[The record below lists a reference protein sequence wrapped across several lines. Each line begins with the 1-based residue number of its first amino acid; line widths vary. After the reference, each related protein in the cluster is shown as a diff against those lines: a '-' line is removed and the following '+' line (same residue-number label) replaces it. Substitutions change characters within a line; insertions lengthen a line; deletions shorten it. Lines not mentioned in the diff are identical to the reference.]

1 MKKYIIPSITV
12 IRLDVKDILCSS
24 MGFASDEDVF
34 EDPSGEGGGG
44 ASEGSNGSYDLPI
57 V

>member
-12 IRLDVKDILCSS
+12 IRLDTKDILCSS